1 MLIYI
6 LISVNVIISIVM
18 YFRDNWNTLVTVTQV
33 WFINQALLNI
43 QKEVK
48 DILSFLDVFN
58 ELSDHK
64 LS

>member
-1 MLIYI
+1 
-6 LISVNVIISIVM
+6 M

>member
-1 MLIYI
+1 
-6 LISVNVIISIVM
+6 M
-18 YFRDNWNTLVTVTQV
+18 YFRDNWNTLVTVTLV
-33 WFINQALLNI
+33 WFINQAMLNS

-48 DILSFLDVFN
+48 DILYFLDVFN